1 MPEQPDN
8 TVIKA
13 GGDGAASGATISDAE
28 WDLLEALWE
37 LGPGTARQVA
47 EHLHDQRGWAYS
59 TVKTQLDRMV
69 VKGFVKA
76 RQVGNVWEFT
86 AAVEPTEAR
95 RSAWRRF
102 VNAAFG
108 GAIEPALRFIA
119 ADAKLTGAQRR
130 RLLEMLNG
138 GEGGGGGG
146 GGGGS
151 NGRTT
156 NKGGR

>member
-8 TVIKA
+8 TVIRA
-13 GGDGAASGATISDAE
+13 NAEPGTPGSTISDAE

-47 EHLHDQRGWAYS
+47 EHLHDERGWAYS

-95 RSAWRRF
+95 RSAWKRF

-130 RLLEMLNG
+130 KLLEMLNS
-138 GEGGGGGG
+138 
-146 GGGGS
+146 GGS
-151 NGRTT
+151 TT

>member
-1 MPEQPDN
+1 M
-8 TVIKA
+8 
-13 GGDGAASGATISDAE
+13 ASQYESGNSEVTAGATISDAE

-47 EHLHDQRGWAYS
+47 EHLHDERGWAYS

-69 VKGFVKA
+69 TKGLVTA

-86 AAVEPTEAR
+86 AAVEPAAAR
-95 RSAWRRF
+95 RSAWKRF

-119 ADAKLTGAQRR
+119 ADAKLTAAQRR
-130 RLLEMLNG
+130 RLLEMLNSG
-138 GEGGGGGG
+138 ASGSGGGGGG
-146 GGGGS
+146 GGNS
-151 NGRTT
+151 S
-156 NKGGR
+156 KGGRS

>member
-1 MPEQPDN
+1 MAEPSE
-8 TVIKA
+8 A
-13 GGDGAASGATISDAE
+13 GMTRTGGEVAPGATISDGE

-47 EHLHDQRGWAYS
+47 EHLHDERGWAYS

-69 VKGFVKA
+69 AKGLVRA

-86 AAVEPTEAR
+86 ASVEPAEAR
-95 RSAWRRF
+95 RSAWKRF

-130 RLLEMLNG
+130 RLLDMLNQPETG
-138 GEGGGGGG
+138 SGGGGGP
-146 GGGGS
+146 
-151 NGRTT
+151 GRST